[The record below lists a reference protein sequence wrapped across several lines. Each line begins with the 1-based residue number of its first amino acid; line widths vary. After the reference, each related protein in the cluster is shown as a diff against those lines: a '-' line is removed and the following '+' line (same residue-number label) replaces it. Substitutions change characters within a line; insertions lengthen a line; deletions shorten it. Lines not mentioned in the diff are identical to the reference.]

1 MAEQSTLLNSE
12 KSTLNRRDVLALAG
26 AAVTMGAAQTMA
38 TPTYSALRVSD
49 LVMLDA
55 ITLAD
60 AIRSRQV
67 SCVEVM
73 TAYLDHIEK
82 LNPKVNALV
91 ALSVQ
96 ITLNCHVYNWL
107 TPMMRRRLG
116 PLDDCHR
123 CSLNRSRYFRY
134 PPSGPIGDRP
144 RSDFFNRIHS
154 TSGCRGRAKCL
165 WVPPRTPRRMRPLA
179 PGHHPAD
186 ARLAI
191 YDGTTNKRQFGYT
204 RSDP

>member
-73 TAYLDHIEK
+73 TAIDHIEK

-123 CSLNRSRYFRY
+123 CSQS
-134 PPSGPIGDRP
+134 
-144 RSDFFNRIHS
+144 
-154 TSGCRGRAKCL
+154 
-165 WVPPRTPRRMRPLA
+165 
-179 PGHHPAD
+179 
-186 ARLAI
+186 
-191 YDGTTNKRQFGYT
+191 
-204 RSDP
+204 

>member
-1 MAEQSTLLNSE
+1 
-12 KSTLNRRDVLALAG
+12 
-26 AAVTMGAAQTMA
+26 MA

-107 TPMMRRRLG
+107 TPMIRQRLG
-116 PLDDCHR
+116 PVDDCRR
-123 CSLNRSRYFRY
+123 CSVNRSRYFRY
-134 PPSGPIGDRP
+134 PPERTIADGN
-144 RSDFFNRIHS
+144 SDVIEQ
-154 TSGCRGRAKCL
+154 
-165 WVPPRTPRRMRPLA
+165 V
-179 PGHHPAD
+179 
-186 ARLAI
+186 
-191 YDGTTNKRQFGYT
+191 
-204 RSDP
+204 DPWYGL